1 LIQVNS
7 AAGNSDIRIIAEC
20 SRHIV
25 GIKMTIEELKI
36 LVMMVLFGI
45 LFAAIYVTKKS
56 HSQPWSGN
64 E

>member
-1 LIQVNS
+1 
-7 AAGNSDIRIIAEC
+7 
-20 SRHIV
+20 
-25 GIKMTIEELKI
+25 MTIEELKI
-36 LVMMVLFGI
+36 LVMVVLFGI